1 VGGVGPGETEGGA
14 APFVRTT
21 RRSLPPTL
29 TEGRPIHALG
39 IAARFI
45 HLAACVVLVGSA
57 ALLLVAGRSDRPTA
71 LAWQQRIAR
80 GSVLLVVLAVGAGL
94 AALGYQTAI
103 VSGQPGA
110 ALDPAALLSVLLD
123 THAGRIWLARHILL
137 VLVGA
142 FVVLGPRAI
151 AGVDWLA
158 VRGEL
163 VVLAALALGLVAAAG
178 HAAAVTPDAEGAM
191 TVDVLHV
198 LATGI
203 WVGGLLPL
211 GALLARTSREDG
223 ADARPYAVLAARR
236 FSRIALACVVVLILS
251 GAGNA
256 IVHIGG
262 VPAVVG
268 TAYGRLLLLKLAI
281 LVPILLLGV
290 RNQRALI
297 PRLSGEAVSVGR
309 PAMRALARSI
319 FAESALALTLLA
331 VVAVMGV
338 TPPGRH
344 EDPSWPF
351 SFRLTFG
358 GIETAPDLRAR
369 VLIGS
374 QVMVLGVVA
383 ILCAALLRGRRLAFG
398 AGAIV
403 LLAFGSGIMLPPLAV
418 DAYPTTYQ
426 RPAVPYQAASIAE
439 GAALFQ
445 THCARCHGRTGAGD
459 GPERPALPRPPADL
473 RSAHTAQHT
482 AGDLYWW
489 ITAGIPHARMPAF
502 GPTLTDEQ
510 RWDLVNFARALGS
523 GDTARRLGPGL
534 VPPALVAPDFTF
546 AVGPTP
552 PRALKDYRGRR
563 IILLVL
569 YTLPTSH
576 ARLGRLAERYDSLVL
591 IGVEVIAVPRDAS
604 PDAIRQ
610 LGDAP
615 RILFPVVTGGA
626 GDIVAAYDLF
636 ARAPHTEFLIDR
648 QGYLRARWAPDG
660 PAGED
665 VTQLFANVQKLNE
678 EKLIAEPA
686 DEHAH

>member
-1 VGGVGPGETEGGA
+1 VGA
-14 APFVRTT
+14 
-21 RRSLPPTL
+21 
-29 TEGRPIHALG
+29 
-39 IAARFI
+39 
-45 HLAACVVLVGSA
+45 A
-57 ALLLVAGRSDRPTA
+57 ALLLVGGRSDRPTA

-94 AALGYQTAI
+94 AALGYQTAV
-103 VSGQPGA
+103 VSGRTGA
-110 ALDPAALLSVLLD
+110 AFDPSVLLSVLFD
-123 THAGRIWLARHILL
+123 TQAGRIWLARHLLL

-191 TVDVLHV
+191 TVDLLHV

-211 GALLARTSREDG
+211 GALLARASREDG
-223 ADARPYAVLAARR
+223 ADARPYAVRAARR
-236 FSRIALACVVVLILS
+236 FSRIALACVVVVILS
-251 GAGNA
+251 GVGNA

-290 RNQRALI
+290 LNRRALI

-309 PAMRALARSI
+309 PAMRALARAV
-319 FAESALALTLLA
+319 FAESALALALLA
-331 VVAVMGV
+331 VVAVMSV

-374 QVMVLGVVA
+374 QVMVLGVVTV
-383 ILCAALLRGRRLAFG
+383 LCAALLRGLRLALG

-403 LLAFGSGIMLPPLAV
+403 LLAFGAGIMLPPLAV

-426 RPAVPYQAASIAE
+426 RPAIPYQAASIAE

-473 RSAHTAQHT
+473 RAAHTAQHT

-502 GPTLTDEQ
+502 GPTLADEQ
-510 RWDLVNFARALGS
+510 RWDLVNFVRALGS

-534 VPPALVAPDFTF
+534 VPPTLAAPDFTF

-569 YTLPTSH
+569 YTLPTSR
-576 ARLGRLAERYDSLVL
+576 ARLARLAERYDPLVL
-591 IGVEVIAVPRDAS
+591 RGAEVIAVPRDAS

-610 LGDAP
+610 LADEP
-615 RILFPVVTGGA
+615 RILFPVVTAGA
-626 GDIVAAYDLF
+626 RDIVAAYDLF
-636 ARAPHTEFLIDR
+636 ARGPHTEFLIDR
-648 QGYLRARWAPDG
+648 QGYLRALRAFQG
-660 PAGED
+660 LPADD
-665 VTQLFANVQKLNE
+665 VTPLLADLQKLNE
-678 EKLIAEPA
+678 EKVLAPPP